1 MVSFLYT
8 ENQYLSKSNY
18 KEKNMKKI
26 LIFTLSM
33 LMLFSFVG
41 CGSEG
46 ETTTDTEGT
55 LESSEEMAETETT
68 FEEDLEA
75 IRPLLVHNFAGHG
88 PSETDPY
95 GGVSFSE
102 DYSNAVFLLFNGQ
115 EYYTFMGEAWI
126 DEETGN
132 YMIDDP
138 AEEFLIT
145 FAFYQNDDGT
155 YTLDAGD
162 LGSILV
168 VETNA
173 DAIVSLLQLFALS
186 E

>member
-1 MVSFLYT
+1 
-8 ENQYLSKSNY
+8 
-18 KEKNMKKI
+18 MKKI
-26 LIFTLSM
+26 LIFTLSI

-41 CGSEG
+41 CGAED
-46 ETTTDTEGT
+46 ETTTDTSGT
-55 LESSEEMAETETT
+55 LESSGEMAETETT

-88 PSETDPY
+88 PSETDPF
-95 GGVSFSE
+95 GAVSFSE
-102 DYSNAVFLLFNGQ
+102 DYSNAVFLLFNGE
-115 EYYTFMGEAWI
+115 EYHAYMGEAWI
-126 DEETGN
+126 DEETG
-132 YMIDDP
+132 YYIIDDP

-145 FAFYQNDDGT
+145 FAFTQNDDGT

-162 LGSILV
+162 LGSLAV

-173 DAIVSLLQLFALS
+173 DAIISLLQIFALA